1 MIVPMRKYAFLA
13 HPSDYKSFLEGVRKV
28 GVLHVKQKKLEP
40 SEEVVR
46 HKLLHREVSGVI
58 SQLKKRKREET
69 GKAGVLDETDGLTVV
84 QSVLDLN
91 RKLEQIKQQLATL
104 GKEIAYYEPWGE
116 FSPKIIERLQLEGGI
131 ELRFFICPEKK
142 FNPIWKDWYVLEII
156 NTLPPDCFFI
166 VFSHPGEK
174 LDIQAEEIPPP
185 KCSLSELK
193 QKKTTLE
200 GVIEEVNRQLDQHA
214 DQHLPLL
221 EKTLLQIE
229 EELDMA
235 NVLNHTALTAGD
247 SVILLEGFVPVPKEL
262 ALKDFCEKS
271 AIVYLSGKPKP
282 KDQPPVLL
290 DNNRYARLF
299 EPIGKLFSLPAY
311 AELDLTPFFAP
322 FFMLFFGFCL
332 GDAGYGVV
340 LLLGATIY
348 KFRAKVS
355 WRPILSLVQWL
366 SLAAILFGMLTG
378 TVFGINLLQDQFA
391 WLGNIRNFMIN
402 SDQAFQLALMLG
414 VIQILFGL
422 VIKTLNLFRQH
433 GLKYALTPVGW
444 IILLLSLLDIAVLK
458 WMNPYSNWIA
468 WAGVGIIL
476 LFNDPDAGFFGRL
489 GKGVWELYGITGFFG
504 DLLSYIRLFA
514 LGTSG
519 AILGFVINDISL
531 RVLHGVPVLGP
542 VLFVLLLVVGH
553 STNLALSVLGSF
565 VHPLRLT
572 FVEFYKN
579 AGFEGGG
586 KAYKPFEKK

>member
-1 MIVPMRKYAFLA
+1 
-13 HPSDYKSFLEGVRKV
+13 
-28 GVLHVKQKKLEP
+28 
-40 SEEVVR
+40 
-46 HKLLHREVSGVI
+46 
-58 SQLKKRKREET
+58 
-69 GKAGVLDETDGLTVV
+69 
-84 QSVLDLN
+84 
-91 RKLEQIKQQLATL
+91 
-104 GKEIAYYEPWGE
+104 
-116 FSPKIIERLQLEGGI
+116 
-131 ELRFFICPEKK
+131 
-142 FNPIWKDWYVLEII
+142 
-156 NTLPPDCFFI
+156 
-166 VFSHPGEK
+166 
-174 LDIQAEEIPPP
+174 
-185 KCSLSELK
+185 
-193 QKKTTLE
+193 
-200 GVIEEVNRQLDQHA
+200 
-214 DQHLPLL
+214 
-221 EKTLLQIE
+221 
-229 EELDMA
+229 
-235 NVLNHTALTAGD
+235 
-247 SVILLEGFVPVPKEL
+247 
-262 ALKDFCEKS
+262 
-271 AIVYLSGKPKP
+271 
-282 KDQPPVLL
+282 
-290 DNNRYARLF
+290 
-299 EPIGKLFSLPAY
+299 
-311 AELDLTPFFAP
+311 
-322 FFMLFFGFCL
+322 
-332 GDAGYGVV
+332 
-340 LLLGATIY
+340 
-348 KFRAKVS
+348 
-355 WRPILSLVQWL
+355 
-366 SLAAILFGMLTG
+366 MLTG